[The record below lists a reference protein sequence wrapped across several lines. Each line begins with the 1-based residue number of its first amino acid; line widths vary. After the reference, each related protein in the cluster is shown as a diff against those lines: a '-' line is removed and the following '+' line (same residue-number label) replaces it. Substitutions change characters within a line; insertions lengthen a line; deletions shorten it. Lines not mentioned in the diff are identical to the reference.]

1 MADNMNDS
9 ENAECSSSED
19 ESFGQRTP
27 PLTVYLQRIL
37 DKYPDGGQIL
47 KELVQNADDAGA
59 RRVIF
64 MFDQTQYAT
73 DSLCSQELSKF
84 QGPALYAYNDGVFND
99 KDWHN
104 IQNPEQSGK
113 KNEPTKTGRFGLG
126 FNSVYHVTVSFKRNF
141 SQAFDCVSREKLMA
155 KLISVGI
162 RGKMKNILT
171 GLNKTVKACIRKG
184 NTISEFL
191 TCTTGLKQGCL
202 LSPLQFAL
210 FISELSNFLDN
221 NGAHGFQLYPDITE
235 INSLYYADDIVIMAD
250 TVGGLKK
257 HIASLQEFC
266 LNWEM
271 KVNINKTQ
279 IMIFRKGGRIRR
291 DEAWFYQNNRHDVVK
306 SYRYLGIQLSTG
318 NAWGRATRALADQAN
333 IPSILSGPQLGYLD
347 PQEKC
352 FGEGNKGKSWRLN
365 SNRLLQ
371 SPDQLKP
378 FMHHIFDIDDE
389 TMRKGHYPGT
399 IFRFPLRQEESEL
412 SKTIYTNK
420 RVEDLFASYQEDAEI
435 SLLYLKSVESVSL
448 YMKQS
453 DSEDPQLLYRVCI
466 AENDINNVREKRRMF
481 VEGCKAMTEDV
492 ETCMDFHIEKSTSFE
507 SKSSRY
513 VTLNLLKIQ
522 SVSKELQDHDLKLLP
537 WVSVTIPA
545 NDIISSTDLSAGRV
559 FCFLPLPADES
570 PGFPVHIHGY
580 FGLNDNRRG
589 IKWPDGDSAKDPQ
602 AQWNRKLIQEVFP
615 HAYGRLLLQAIAS
628 DMTPGDVYRCWPG
641 AGENRHQIWNEGVVA
656 LVIKL
661 QQERILFSEVDGGR
675 WLTPQEVLLNEEAD
689 TTLSDL
695 IQKVLLQKRQ
705 PVVKIPSNVQY
716 ALDSAAVEITTV
728 SPALV
733 RNAIR
738 DDTLNW
744 LSDEEKLMLL
754 KYIIRDEEVR
764 DICNIHLLTLRDG
777 SFRQFSKLLDDVYIP
792 SHDMP
797 SDIIPNLDHRFA
809 AETLPPS
816 LHTED
821 ALGVTQLVEFN
832 VEHVLTLL
840 KEALPRHW
848 VQTADLSV
856 QWHHIDNGHPQLQ
869 WLSNIW
875 TWLSHNHRKLPM
887 DHLKDIPL
895 LPVQSSSE
903 ETSQKLVKLQPNKII
918 FKSGHAPSDIE
929 SSSSDLNIPDCICSF
944 LENLGVI
951 VINHH
956 LPDFVTDHPETAALI
971 QPATPDGVC
980 NILMASN
987 KQLVIKATKE
997 MTKDVKDTFRIF
1009 LADLPIRCIEKHHDF
1024 LTQLPVFPDTR
1035 GSYVSV
1041 VHCKRMISE
1050 DYHGVPVTH
1059 LKDAFIC
1066 IKDESSEEF
1075 LKKLGCHK
1083 VLEEELLKSYILPHV
1098 SYPDSYYKDAEM
1110 LELMAWI
1117 LERSQYDSD
1126 IKSVRFIPTGD
1137 GSKES
1142 PYKLFDP
1149 DIDDLKRLFCQS
1161 SLFPVGDF
1169 AEGELLKQIRRVGFR
1184 DPCSITAPELLTAA
1198 SEIQRCV
1205 VTIEVLS
1212 RARILFAH
1220 INKMTHLLNDQ
1231 VRYDNITKPLA
1242 SFLQEKPWVPV
1253 MLSPSH
1259 IIEYPSSLTWFG
1271 HEPALFKP
1279 RDVAAYSTVLLQGSV
1294 VPIVDQTGLSES
1306 MASTFDWHRELDPHN
1321 FEDVRRV
1328 VQHLKNL
1335 CNSYHDDSDTAT
1347 YTKMTSTIYHFLNQ
1361 SSTDHVN
1368 SAIDTELEDVPWVWH
1383 GQGFTST
1390 DKVAFDGGS
1399 LRVKLD
1405 PYLFI
1410 LPKSAKVYDRLLSGA
1425 GVKENFPDNVLC
1437 SVLVSIQKENQDNKK
1452 SEKQIQDDLGLVC
1465 DILNCIS
1472 NSQTEGNQLTQ
1483 DILVPIRNKDTS
1495 LELVEA
1501 HNCLYVD
1508 DERLLDQYDNS
1519 ECELPVV
1526 HPKLPTETAKHLGLL
1541 RLSHY
1546 VAPTEAIDLGYDMEG
1561 PHETTVDAI
1570 RRNLDLY
1577 KEGVDIFKEL
1587 IQNAD
1592 DAGASEV
1599 KFLIDWRTNTMNKT
1613 TLLNNDMQSCHGPA
1627 LWAYNDA
1634 QFSESDV
1641 KNICNIAAATK
1652 KLELEKVGR
1661 FGIGFTSVYHLT
1673 DVPSVVSGPFIMIF
1687 DPRTTHLRERV
1698 QAAKPGIKL
1707 DLRNDRHKVTV
1718 RSFPDQFQP
1727 FQDVFGCNVLEC
1739 DNYQHTLFRL
1749 PLRGE
1754 AEATQERT
1762 TMLSDAIYQ
1771 SEEKMQS
1778 LLDGLKES
1786 TSTLLLFTQNI
1797 ERLSVHILNEGKS
1810 PNETEEV
1817 LSVYVKRKMQLDRS
1831 IGGPNTDLKTQRN
1844 LLTVAKRNI
1853 LPVDGESS
1861 PQCPQT
1867 TTKDT
1872 ESSMILEVHRK
1883 DTLARKKKPSKRKFV
1898 YCVSSCMSTE
1908 TALQKASTK
1917 EGRRFGILP
1926 CGGVATLLRTG
1937 AEGLVPK
1944 ESEGHAFSFLPLE
1957 IYTGLPVYINGTFL
1971 LQPNRRQLWS
1981 TTKASTDLSTE
1992 VFEVQWNICLMTDVI
2007 CRALFNLLN
2016 DLKTSEDIDARSFQT
2031 LWPTFDAVH
2040 SDFRPIVQGFYDRL
2054 RESSSD
2060 VIYTGRRWI
2069 SLQSVVFL
2077 DDVSDTHPVV
2087 EAVKTLI
2094 NQHCHPSKIVAFLPL
2109 VHESIKQSG
2118 VLKDFQDN
2126 IYTWARFVETI
2137 FFPVL
2142 QEGGEEDDE
2151 SDGESDNVI
2160 DADQRDMIIQHILDE
2175 RIGST
2180 KVTQFDAKL
2189 CATPCIPVT
2198 GNENPD
2204 IRQTLVKP
2212 GKLIHPDS
2220 VVGKLYHEGDMR
2232 FPSGA
2237 GYLKSDRLHSLT
2249 ELGMATDTLDWEDI
2263 CERAEVVHVEE
2274 GFAESPFQ
2282 KSVVLLEII
2291 DKKLKALHV
2300 ASSEEDNMEDMCAPT
2315 ADQISRLQQARFLPV
2330 MLKPED
2336 YPLHWFGTI
2345 RQFAPANEILE
2356 AKFINLIGT
2365 VREVLDEKQLGSD
2378 VMTERLKI
2386 FLELNDTE
2394 PSVEDVV
2401 KQLQEIIQEE
2411 CKAEIHS
2418 TVAKICGDIY
2428 EFLQKKL
2435 CILGED
2441 NQILPDEKFRAQIQE
2456 LQCANFLFT
2465 DGKFVSVI
2473 QLAFQFKDHCPP
2485 FLYSV
2490 PSTLTPYTNLLK
2502 LCGVRDKFQPDDF
2515 FGVVAK
2521 LHEINK
2527 GTPLSEDYVILAHKM
2542 IQNGIDTITETVK
2555 ETSEEREESKDE
2567 ITRSH
2572 EWLIQAVQP
2581 SSENTDSQILA
2592 VDQDGVIQKADSLT
2606 FHDMWWVEDATW
2618 NTTHP
2623 KLTLH
2628 NARVLG
2634 IQTARQRTL
2643 QDCSSSDGFEDSFGQ
2658 TESLIN
2664 RLQGILRDYHHVSDV
2679 MKELLQN
2686 ADDAQ
2691 ATELHFVYDP
2701 RTHGTK
2707 KVVDEDKWGPMQ
2719 RLPALC
2725 VYNNRP
2731 FTKED
2736 IKGIQKVG
2744 VGGKGADKSTTG
2756 RFGIGF
2762 NAVYHLTD
2770 CPTFLSDDEKL
2781 CIFDPYVRHVPGATT
2796 KHPGTMY
2803 TCGDSFKEKFPDML
2817 TGYHGDKFTLKGA
2830 TMFRFPLRSR
2840 ETVQMNTQ
2848 HSSISGE
2855 WYNDSKIMELLEK
2868 FQEIAKDS
2876 MFFLKYIE
2884 HIKVSIIENDGKLR
2898 QMYSISSKITDTDRE
2913 RRQDLSDHVNT
2924 YKDTI
2929 DQIPPM
2935 TKVYS
2940 ITIEDTENLRE
2951 TWMVAQTVGS
2961 DEPFKN
2967 QDDKQQ
2973 QGLKPQLPR
2982 GGVAALLRSNQAID
2996 DKTSRWKM
3004 KRRVYS
3010 FLPLPI
3016 ESQLPVHVNGS
3027 FALDTSRRNLAKST
3041 GFYAQG
3047 DGSETCLDHPWN
3059 RYLMEQVIATAY
3071 AHLIEE
3077 AKRILPENP
3086 SDISDKNVDEY
3097 YSVFPTGDYGDW
3109 NNLKTKTLQNI
3120 GTLEMKV
3127 LLVVCETEGEERS
3140 ILWHDPNAQSSLAF
3154 FDNLHLRDYAD
3165 TKDNKGIR
3173 SFLHSVNFKLVRA
3186 PMKLHQA
3193 FHDAGVKVECITADQ
3208 LLTHLGNNAQEIAPQ
3223 LPVCLKNSKY
3233 RTQDRFHAVT
3243 RYCLHGRKNSPDLHR
3258 VPLRLTNDNKVDYFS
3273 KQDVVYFSKFA
3284 DLLPEKAESFIHKSI
3299 VALLEGEED
3308 TQNLMNSGVVKTF
3321 SLAHL
3326 KHHLD
3331 QHFPEDWKDSPK
3343 HVQWTPGEAGQPT
3356 QNWLQRFWTFVFDC
3370 GESNPD
3376 IRWPIIP
3383 TTASTLV
3390 TPTKAKTVLSEES
3403 SQSYRIKQLLR
3414 DLLKCPMLSI
3424 SSLGQQY
3431 RSKCEYKHI
3440 SRRQNVSIPT
3450 SYGTFLNSTLASIE
3464 NRNDVLSMFDYVLEE
3479 RDLAG
3484 ILNRY
3489 DSHAL
3494 LCYFQEELHQL
3505 TWSKS
3510 TLMKLPIFRLSNGSL
3525 SSIHGFQN
3533 LHTCNTSMPMDEG
3546 VWMRHENCIFLEPDD
3561 HLKELYQLLNISPID
3576 EEDIYRRYV
3585 VPNFNMLTQNA
3596 KEKHMSHIMKCTL
3609 RAYTAKQADERNSF
3623 LRILACLQ
3631 WIPDATH
3638 GFLERPSFYYEPTI
3652 AVFQQ
3657 MVEPHQMLPNR
3668 FATWR
3673 EFLIEL
3679 GFNHVVTEDLFW
3691 SYAKEIEK
3699 HASEVTLVSE
3709 RDNLKRKA
3717 GVLLA
3722 ELQHNEALRN
3732 RAFLQRVSS
3741 INFIPPVQ
3749 IKAKL
3754 TNIFPTYKGRLDR
3767 TGQQAFTSFKEG
3779 VPYADMDL
3787 AWSVAKVL
3795 PAVAWVRSKDGKT
3808 ELGTA
3813 QSTSQTYIIQHIQ
3826 NVCFKMMKWNC
3837 CDVEDRVDAK
3847 TRGTLNSVMKVILQY
3862 LQNQHDQKTL
3872 PTTINLEGI
3881 PICLVDN
3888 NCVLVRADQIVFN
3901 MRKEDQLMLRPYL
3914 YNASEQI
3921 KNHRSF
3927 LQTIGA
3933 QTKPTFKQLVRV
3945 LASIKQECGE
3955 NEMHP
3960 NEMKTAFTAVKL
3972 LFSSSSDTF
3981 NTDEILYLPS
3991 TTGRLKQST
4000 SLCCADT
4007 SLKTNLPSPEKLGV
4021 DFVVD
4026 LKQCG
4031 IDDSRE
4037 DTRILALLPEQLR
4050 PHNLSDSMTERPCN
4064 SNRDCIAGQNCRF
4077 LQTIRRFLVAE
4088 ELQRALTRLLRHE
4101 NEGARLTRDQS
4112 DGIKRLQEVNNL
4124 TCVADLKVE
4133 LVDNNGKCLS
4143 EHPRERMVFMETFE
4157 SDEHHLCLQ
4166 HSELPVTDCLLYREL
4181 VRVILRICG
4190 LKMDSEHFSLL
4201 REVIACTELEKMNE
4215 LLTKSDIPEYED
4227 DKEIKS
4233 DPFAPGKPVP
4243 DRFVELLDVNPYN
4256 KFHKDEIVA
4265 YVLPMQ
4271 LSDMAYGYDD
4281 MDTDEIPQKQEYQFA
4296 KVIREETGS
4305 GNNTSGMK
4313 RHYIID
4319 VGHERPQK
4327 VSATSLYKF
4336 RRFKLPG
4343 DQTPYDAGNEE
4354 NDEMEAQRPPRSGLP
4369 ANSVEEAHHWI
4380 TQAVEDAF
4388 TLPDDERRAALR
4400 RFRFMWHPDRNHG
4413 QEDLAN
4419 AGFQF
4424 LQQEV
4429 ERLENPSM

>member
-9 ENAECSSSED
+9 ENAECSSED

-59 RRVIF
+59 RKVIF
-64 MFDQTQYAT
+64 MFNQTQYAT

-126 FNSVYHVTVSFKRNF
+126 FNSVYHVT
-141 SQAFDCVSREKLMA
+141 D
-155 KLISVGI
+155 
-162 RGKMKNILT
+162 
-171 GLNKTVKACIRKG
+171 
-184 NTISEFL
+184 
-191 TCTTGLKQGCL
+191 
-202 LSPLQFAL
+202 
-210 FISELSNFLDN
+210 
-221 NGAHGFQLYPDITE
+221 
-235 INSLYYADDIVIMAD
+235 
-250 TVGGLKK
+250 
-257 HIASLQEFC
+257 
-266 LNWEM
+266 
-271 KVNINKTQ
+271 
-279 IMIFRKGGRIRR
+279 
-291 DEAWFYQNNRHDVVK
+291 
-306 SYRYLGIQLSTG
+306 
-318 NAWGRATRALADQAN
+318 

-365 SNRLLQ
+365 SNRLLH
-371 SPDQLKP
+371 STDQLKP

-466 AENDINNVREKRRMF
+466 AENDINNVREKRKMF
-481 VEGCKAMTEDV
+481 VEGCKAMTGDV
-492 ETCMDFHIEKSTSFE
+492 ETYMDFHIEKSTSFE

-513 VTLNLLKIQ
+513 VTFNLLKIQ

-956 LPDFVTDHPETAALI
+956 LPDFVTDHPETATLI

-987 KQLVIKATKE
+987 RQLVLKATKE
-997 MTKDVKDTFRIF
+997 MTKEVKDTFRIF
-1009 LADLPIRCIEKHHDF
+1009 LADLPIRAIEKHHDF

-1035 GSYVSV
+1035 SSYVSV
-1041 VHCKRMISE
+1041 VHCKRMTPE

-1126 IKSVRFIPTGD
+1126 VKSVRFIPTGD

-1142 PYKLFDP
+1142 PHKLFDP
-1149 DIDDLKRLFCQS
+1149 DIADLKRLFCQS

-1169 AEGELLKQIRRVGFR
+1169 AEGELVTQIRRVGFR
-1184 DPCSITAPELLTAA
+1184 NPGSITAPELLTAA

-1212 RARILFAH
+1212 RARILFAY

-1231 VRYDNITKPLA
+1231 VHYNNITKSLA

-1279 RDVAAYSTVLLQGSV
+1279 RDVAAYSTALLQGSV

-1335 CNSYHDDSDTAT
+1335 CNSYDDDSDTAT
-1347 YTKMTSTIYHFLNQ
+1347 YAKMTSTIYHFLNQ

-1368 SAIDTELEDVPWVWH
+1368 SAIDTEIEDVPWVWH

-1399 LRVKLD
+1399 LRVNLD

-1410 LPKSAKVYDRLLSGA
+1410 LPKSVKEYDRLLSGA

-1437 SVLVSIQKENQDNKK
+1437 SVLVYIQKENQQNKK

-1526 HPKLPTETAKHLGLL
+1526 HPKLPTETAKYLGLL

-1754 AEATQERT
+1754 VEATQERT

-1844 LLTVAKRNI
+1844 LLTVAKRHI
-1853 LPVDGESS
+1853 LPVDEESS
-1861 PQCPQT
+1861 PQCSQT

-1883 DTLARKKKPSKRKFV
+1883 DTLARKKKPSKKKIV

-1908 TALQKASTK
+1908 TALQMANSK

-1937 AEGLVPK
+1937 AEGLAPK
-1944 ESEGHAFSFLPLE
+1944 KSEGHAFSFLPLE
-1957 IYTGLPVYINGTFL
+1957 IYTGLPFYINGTFL

-1981 TTKASTDLSTE
+1981 TTKASTDSTTDLSTE
-1992 VFEVQWNICLMTDVI
+1992 VFEAQWNICLMTDVI
-2007 CRALFNLLN
+2007 CRALFNLLI
-2016 DLKTSEDIDARSFQT
+2016 DLKTSEDIHVDARSFET

-2060 VIYTGRRWI
+2060 VIYTGSKWV

-2077 DDVSDTHPVV
+2077 DGVSDTHPVV
-2087 EAVKTLI
+2087 EAVKALI
-2094 NQHCHPSKIVAFLPL
+2094 NQHCYPSKIVAFQPE
-2109 VHESIKQSG
+2109 VQQSIKLSRI
-2118 VLKDFQDN
+2118 LEDFQDN
-2126 IYTWARFVETI
+2126 IYTWARFVETV
-2137 FFPVL
+2137 FFPML
-2142 QEGGEEDDE
+2142 QEEEDE
-2151 SDGESDNVI
+2151 SDGESENVI
-2160 DADQRDMIIQHILDE
+2160 EADQRDMIIQHILDE

-2180 KVTQFDAKL
+2180 KVTQFDALL
-2189 CATPCIPVT
+2189 CATLCIPVT
-2198 GNENPD
+2198 GNENAD
-2204 IRQTLVKP
+2204 IRQALVKP
-2212 GKLIHPDS
+2212 AKLIHPYS
-2220 VVGKLYHEGDMR
+2220 LIGKLYHEGDMR

-2263 CERAEVVHVEE
+2263 CERAEVVDIEE

-2282 KSVVLLEII
+2282 RSVVLLEII

-2315 ADQISRLQQARFLPV
+2315 AEQISRLQQARFLPV

-2345 RQFAPANEILE
+2345 RQFAPAKEILA

-2365 VREVLDEKQLGSD
+2365 VRELLDEKQLGSD

-2386 FLELNDTE
+2386 FLELNDKE

-2401 KQLQEIIQEE
+2401 KQLQEIIREN

-2418 TVAKICGDIY
+2418 AVAKICGDIY
-2428 EFLQKKL
+2428 EFLQKKI
-2435 CILGED
+2435 CILAED
-2441 NQILPDEKFRAQIQE
+2441 NQILPDEKFHAEIQE

-2465 DGKFVSVI
+2465 DGKFVSVS

-2521 LHEINK
+2521 LDETHK
-2527 GTPLSEDYVILAHKM
+2527 GTPQSEDYVILAHKM

-2555 ETSEEREESKDE
+2555 ETSEESEERKDE
-2567 ITRSH
+2567 IQMSR

-2592 VDQDGVIQKADSLT
+2592 VDQDSIIQKADSLT
-2606 FHDMWWVEDATW
+2606 FNDMWWVEDATW

-2701 RTHGTK
+2701 LTHGTN

-2796 KHPGTMY
+2796 KHPGKMY
-2803 TCGDSFKEKFPDML
+2803 TCGDSFKNKFPDML

-2848 HSSISGE
+2848 HSSISDE
-2855 WYNDSKIMELLEK
+2855 WYDDFKIKILLEQFK
-2868 FQEIAKDS
+2868 KIAKDS

-2884 HIKVSIIENDGKLR
+2884 NIKVSVIEDDGELR
-2898 QMYSISSKITDTDRE
+2898 QMYSISSNITDTDRE
-2913 RRQDLSDHVNT
+2913 RRQELSDHVNT

-2929 DQIPPM
+2929 DQMPPM

-2940 ITIEDTENLRE
+2940 ITIEDTENLLE
-2951 TWMVAQTVGS
+2951 TWMVAQSVGS
-2961 DEPFKN
+2961 DEPFKKE
-2967 QDDKQQ
+2967 DDRQQ

-2982 GGVAALLRSNQAID
+2982 GGVAALLRSNQAIE

-3059 RYLMEQVIATAY
+3059 KYLTEQVIATAY
-3071 AHLIEE
+3071 AHLVEE
-3077 AKRILPENP
+3077 AKQILPEKP
-3086 SDISDKNVDEY
+3086 SDISDNNVNEY
-3097 YSVFPTGDYGDW
+3097 YSVFPTGDYGNW
-3109 NNLKTKTLQNI
+3109 NILKKKTLQHI
-3120 GTLEMKV
+3120 GTLNMKV
-3127 LLVVCETEGEERS
+3127 LLVVCDVEGKERS
-3140 ILWHDPNAQSSLAF
+3140 ISWNHPNAQSSLAF
-3154 FDNLHLRDYAD
+3154 FDDMSTSEYSTENEE
-3165 TKDNKGIR
+3165 IR
-3173 SFLHSVNFKLVRA
+3173 YFLHSVKFKLIKA
-3186 PMKLHQA
+3186 PLELYNA
-3193 FHDAGVKVECITADQ
+3193 FIDAGVQVECITADQ
-3208 LLTHLGNNAQEIAPQ
+3208 VLKHLGNSVQEIAPR
-3223 LPVCLKNSKY
+3223 LPVCLEKTKY
-3233 RTQDRFHAVT
+3233 ITRDRFRAVT
-3243 RYCLHGRKNSPDLHR
+3243 RYCLCGRKDSPDLHR
-3258 VPLRLTNDNKVDYFS
+3258 VPLRLTNDNIVGLFT
-3273 KQDVVYFSKFA
+3273 KQDTVYFTEFA
-3284 DLLPEKAESFIHKSI
+3284 DLLPEIGDSFIHESVVKI
-3299 VALLEGEED
+3299 FDEKDAK
-3308 TQNLMNSGVVKTF
+3308 NLMNSGVVQTF
-3321 SLAHL
+3321 GLWHL
-3326 KHHLD
+3326 KQHLD
-3331 QHFPEDWKDSPK
+3331 QHFPGDWKDSFK
-3343 HVQWTPGEAGQPT
+3343 HVKWSPGEDGQPT
-3356 QNWLQRFWTFVFDC
+3356 EKWLQRFWTFIFDS
-3370 GESNPD
+3370 GETNPD

-3390 TPTKAKTVLSEES
+3390 TPAKAKTVLSPYS
-3403 SQSYRIKQLLR
+3403 SQSYRIEQLLEN
-3414 DLLKCPMLSI
+3414 LLRCPKLSI
-3424 SSLGQQY
+3424 PLLGQHNRDKLQHK
-3431 RSKCEYKHI
+3431 RISWREY
-3440 SRRQNVSIPT
+3440 VSIPT
-3450 SYGTFLNSTLASIE
+3450 NYGNFLNSTLASID
-3464 NRNDVLSMFDYVLEE
+3464 NLNDVLEMLDYVLGE
-3479 RDLAG
+3479 RNLAG
-3484 ILNRY
+3484 ILGTKESRE
-3489 DSHAL
+3489 L
-3494 LCYFQEELHQL
+3494 LCYFQKGYTGEDSQSLVF
-3505 TWSKS
+3505 KNRS
-3510 TLMKLPIFRLSNGSL
+3510 TLMKLPIFRLSDGTL
-3525 SSIHGFQN
+3525 SSIHEYRN
-3533 LHTCNTSMPMDEG
+3533 LHTCHTSMPMDESA
-3546 VWMRHENCIFLEPDD
+3546 WMRHCSCIFLEPDTK
-3561 HLKELYQLLNISPID
+3561 LKDLYQLLNITSID
-3576 EEDIYRRYV
+3576 EVDIYSRYI
-3585 VPNFNMLTQNA
+3585 VPNFNILKQSA
-3596 KEKHMSHIMKCTL
+3596 KEIHMCHIMNDTLKTCTSDQ
-3609 RAYTAKQADERNSF
+3609 RISF
-3623 LRILACLQ
+3623 LKILASLE
-3631 WIPDATH
+3631 WIPDDTN
-3638 GFLERPSFYYEPTI
+3638 GFLQKPSFYYEPAV
-3652 AVFQQ
+3652 AVFKE
-3657 MVEPHQMLPNR
+3657 MVDPGQLLPNR
-3668 FATWR
+3668 FVLSATWCD
-3673 EFLIEL
+3673 FLEEL
-3679 GFNHVVTEDLFW
+3679 GFHCDVTQDLFL

-3699 HASEVTLVSE
+3699 QASDVTLESE

-3722 ELQHNEALRN
+3722 ELQRNDALRN
-3732 RAFLQRVSS
+3732 SAFLQRISS
-3741 INFIPPVQ
+3741 INFIPPVK
-3749 IKAKL
+3749 IKVNL
-3754 TNIFPTYKGRLDR
+3754 TNIFPAYKGQLDR

-3779 VPYADMDL
+3779 VPHADMEL
-3787 AWSVAKVL
+3787 AWSVANVL
-3795 PAVAWVRSKDGKT
+3795 PAVAWVKSEDGKT
-3808 ELGTA
+3808 ELGSER
-3813 QSTSQTYIIQHIQ
+3813 STPQTYIIQHIQ

-3837 CDVEDRVDAK
+3837 CDVEDRVDTI
-3847 TRGTLNSVMKVILQY
+3847 TRGTLNSVMKLILQY

-3872 PTTINLEGI
+3872 PTTSNLEGT

-3901 MRKEDQLMLRPYL
+3901 MRKEDQLVLRPYL

-3921 KNHRSF
+3921 KNHQSF
-3927 LQTIGA
+3927 LQTFGA

-3945 LASIKQECGE
+3945 LASIREECGE
-3955 NEMHP
+3955 REMHP
-3960 NEMKTAFTAVKL
+3960 NQMKTAFTAVKL
-3972 LFSSSSDTF
+3972 IFSDLIKSGLTSSSDTC
-3981 NTDEILYLPS
+3981 NTKDVLYLPS
-3991 TTGRLKQST
+3991 TNGRLKPST

-4021 DFVVD
+4021 DFIVE
-4026 LKQCG
+4026 LKECG

-4037 DTRILALLPEQLR
+4037 DTSILALLPKELR
-4050 PHNLSDSMTERPCN
+4050 PHNLGDSMTERPCN
-4064 SNRDCIAGQNCRF
+4064 SNRPCIAGQNCCF
-4077 LQTIRRFLVAE
+4077 LQTIRRCLVAE
-4088 ELQRALTRLLRHE
+4088 ELQRALMRLLRHE
-4101 NEGARLTRDQS
+4101 NEGARLTQDQS
-4112 DGIKRLQEVNNL
+4112 DGINRLKEVGNL
-4124 TCVADLKVE
+4124 TCVEDLQVE

-4143 EHPRERMVFMETFE
+4143 EHPRERTVFISTFE
-4157 SDEHHLCLQ
+4157 SDDEHHLCLQ

-4190 LKMDSEHFSLL
+4190 LKMDAEHFSLL
-4201 REVIACTELEKMNE
+4201 REVIACAELEKMNE

-4227 DKEIKS
+4227 DKEIKC

-4256 KFHKDEIVA
+4256 KFHKDEIVG

-4271 LSDMAYGYDD
+4271 LSDMAYEFDD
-4281 MDTDEIPQKQEYQFA
+4281 MDPDEFPQKQEYQLA
-4296 KVIREETGS
+4296 KVIREEKGS
-4305 GNNTSGMK
+4305 TNNPSGMK
-4313 RHYIID
+4313 RHYILD

-4327 VSATSLYKF
+4327 VSTTSLYKF
-4336 RRFKLPG
+4336 RQFKLSS
-4343 DQTPYDAGNEE
+4343 DQSPYDAADDQ
-4354 NDEMEAQRPPRSGLP
+4354 NDEKETQRPPTGGLP
-4369 ANSVEEAHHWI
+4369 ASSVEEAHHWI

-4388 TLPDDERRAALR
+4388 TLPDDEREAAIR
-4400 RFRFMWHPDRNHG
+4400 RLKFMWHPDKNCG

-4424 LQQEV
+4424 LQQEI

>member
-1 MADNMNDS
+1 MRVWEPGNPGERMNVS
-9 ENAECSSSED
+9 IETIRL

-59 RRVIF
+59 RKVIF

-126 FNSVYHVTVSFKRNF
+126 FNSVYHVT
-141 SQAFDCVSREKLMA
+141 D
-155 KLISVGI
+155 
-162 RGKMKNILT
+162 
-171 GLNKTVKACIRKG
+171 
-184 NTISEFL
+184 
-191 TCTTGLKQGCL
+191 
-202 LSPLQFAL
+202 
-210 FISELSNFLDN
+210 
-221 NGAHGFQLYPDITE
+221 
-235 INSLYYADDIVIMAD
+235 
-250 TVGGLKK
+250 
-257 HIASLQEFC
+257 
-266 LNWEM
+266 
-271 KVNINKTQ
+271 
-279 IMIFRKGGRIRR
+279 
-291 DEAWFYQNNRHDVVK
+291 
-306 SYRYLGIQLSTG
+306 
-318 NAWGRATRALADQAN
+318 

-389 TMRKGHYPGT
+389 TMKKGHYSGT

-545 NDIISSTDLSAGRV
+545 NDIIGSTALAAGRV

-570 PGFPVHIHGY
+570 SGFPVHIHGY

-615 HAYGRLLLQAIAS
+615 DAYGRLLLQAIAS

-656 LVIKL
+656 LVRKL
-661 QQERILFSEVDGGR
+661 QQERILFSKVDGGR
-675 WLTPQEVLLNEEAD
+675 WLTPQEVLLNEEAH

-716 ALDSAAVEITTV
+716 ALNTMNTAAVEITKV

-744 LSDEEKLMLL
+744 ISDEEKLMLL

-764 DICNIHLLTLRDG
+764 DISNIHLLPLRDG
-777 SFRQFSKLLDDVYIP
+777 SFRQLCKSLDDVYIP
-792 SHDMP
+792 SDDMP

-821 ALGVTQLVEFN
+821 ALDVTQLVQFN
-832 VEHVLTLL
+832 VEHVLALL

-856 QWHHIDNGHPQLQ
+856 QWHHIDNGHPQVQ

-887 DHLKDIPL
+887 DNLKDIPL
-895 LPVQSSSE
+895 LPVQPSSE

-918 FKSGHAPSDIE
+918 FKDGHAPSDIE

-956 LPDFVTDHPETAALI
+956 LPDFVTDHPETATLI

-987 KQLVIKATKE
+987 RQLVIKATKE
-997 MTKDVKDTFRIF
+997 MTKEVKDTFRIF
-1009 LADLPIRCIEKHHDF
+1009 LADLPIRAIEKHHDF

-1035 GSYVSV
+1035 GSYVSFV
-1041 VHCKRMISE
+1041 RCKRMIPE
-1050 DYHGVPVTH
+1050 DYHGIPITH

-1098 SYPDSYYKDAEM
+1098 SYPDSYYKDAEI
-1110 LELMAWI
+1110 LELMEWI

-1126 IKSVRFIPTGD
+1126 VKSVRFIPTGD

-1142 PYKLFDP
+1142 PHKLFDP

-1161 SLFPVGDF
+1161 SLFPVGAF

-1184 DPCSITAPELLTAA
+1184 NPGSITAPELLTAA
-1198 SEIQRCV
+1198 SEIQSCV
-1205 VTIEVLS
+1205 VTIEVLL
-1212 RARILFAH
+1212 RARILFAY
-1220 INKMTHLLNDQ
+1220 INKMNHLLNDQ
-1231 VRYDNITKPLA
+1231 VHYNNITKSLA

-1253 MLSPSH
+1253 MPSPSN
-1259 IIEYPSSLTWFG
+1259 IVEYPSSLIWFG
-1271 HEPALFKP
+1271 HEAALFKP
-1279 RDVAAYSTVLLQGSV
+1279 RDVAAYSTALLQGSV

-1328 VQHLKNL
+1328 VLHLKNL
-1335 CNSYHDDSDTAT
+1335 CNSYDDDSDTAT

-1410 LPKSAKVYDRLLSGA
+1410 LPKSVKVYDRLLSGA
-1425 GVKENFPDNVLC
+1425 GVKDNFPDNVLC

-1495 LELVEA
+1495 LKLVEA

-1541 RLSHY
+1541 RLSHN

-1754 AEATQERT
+1754 VEATQERT

-1853 LPVDGESS
+1853 LPVDEVSS

-1867 TTKDT
+1867 TTNDT

-1957 IYTGLPVYINGTFL
+1957 IYTGLPFYINGTFL

-2054 RESSSD
+2054 CESSTD
-2060 VIYTGRRWI
+2060 VIYTGSRWI
-2069 SLQSVVFL
+2069 ALQSVVFL

-2087 EAVKTLI
+2087 VAVKALI
-2094 NQHCHPSKIVAFLPL
+2094 NQHRHPSKIVAFLPL
-2109 VHESIKQSG
+2109 VRESIKQSG
-2118 VLKDFQDN
+2118 VLEDFQDN
-2126 IYTWARFVETI
+2126 IYTWARFVETV

-2142 QEGGEEDDE
+2142 QEGEEDDE

-2263 CERAEVVHVEE
+2263 CERAEVVDVEE
-2274 GFAESPFQ
+2274 GFAESPFHR
-2282 KSVVLLEII
+2282 SVVLLEII

-2336 YPLHWFGTI
+2336 YPLNWFGTI
-2345 RQFAPANEILE
+2345 RQFAPAKEILE

-2386 FLELNDTE
+2386 FLELNDKE

-2435 CILGED
+2435 CILAED
-2441 NQILPDEKFRAQIQE
+2441 NQILPDEKFQAEIQE
-2456 LQCANFLFT
+2456 LECANFLFT
-2465 DGKFVSVI
+2465 DGKFVSVT

-2502 LCGVRDKFQPDDF
+2502 LCSVRDKFQPDDF

-2521 LHEINK
+2521 LDETHK

-2555 ETSEEREESKDE
+2555 ETSEEGEESKDE
-2567 ITRSH
+2567 ITRSR

-2581 SSENTDSQILA
+2581 SSEKTDGQILA

-2606 FHDMWWVEDATW
+2606 FNDMWWVEDATW
-2618 NTTHP
+2618 NTAHP
-2623 KLTLH
+2623 KLALH

-2701 RTHGTK
+2701 LTHGTN

-2719 RLPALC
+2719 SLPALC

-2796 KHPGTMY
+2796 KHPGKMY
-2803 TCGDSFKEKFPDML
+2803 TCGDSFKNKFPDML

-2848 HSSISGE
+2848 HSSISDE
-2855 WYNDSKIMELLEK
+2855 WYDDFKIKTLLEQFK
-2868 FQEIAKDS
+2868 KIAKDS

-2884 HIKVSIIENDGKLR
+2884 NIKVSVIEDDGELR
-2898 QMYSISSKITDTDRE
+2898 QMYSISSNITDTDRE

-2940 ITIEDTENLRE
+2940 ITIEDTENLLE

-2961 DEPFKN
+2961 DEPYEK
-2967 QDDKQQ
+2967 QDDRQQ

-2982 GGVAALLRSNQAID
+2982 GGVAALLQSKQAIGD
-2996 DKTSRWKM
+2996 NTSRWNM

-3027 FALDTSRRNLAKST
+3027 FALDSSRRHLAKSA
-3041 GFYAQG
+3041 GFFAQG

-3059 RYLMEQVIATAY
+3059 RYLTEQVIATAY

-3086 SDISDKNVDEY
+3086 GDISDKNVGEY

-3109 NNLKTKTLQNI
+3109 NNLKKKTLQNI
-3120 GTLEMKV
+3120 GTLNMKV
-3127 LLVVCETEGEERS
+3127 LLVVCDAEGEEIS
-3140 ILWHDPNAQSSLAF
+3140 ISWHHPNAQSSLAF
-3154 FDNLHLRDYAD
+3154 FDNMD
-3165 TKDNKGIR
+3165 TYRVR
-3173 SFLHSVNFKLVRA
+3173 SFLHSVKFKLVRA
-3186 PMKLHQA
+3186 PLKLYQA

-3208 LLTHLGNNAQEIAPQ
+3208 LLKHLGNNAQEIAPQ

-3233 RTQDRFHAVT
+3233 RTQDRLHSVT
-3243 RYCLHGRKNSPDLHR
+3243 RYCLCGRKTSPDLHR
-3258 VPLRLTNDNKVDYFS
+3258 VPLRLTNDNKIDLFT
-3273 KQDVVYFSKFA
+3273 KQDAVYFTKFA
-3284 DLLPEKAESFIHKSI
+3284 DLLPERAESFIHKSV
-3299 VALLEGEED
+3299 VAILEGEDD
-3308 TQNLMNSGVVKTF
+3308 TKNLMNSGVVKAF
-3321 SLAHL
+3321 SLVHL

-3331 QHFPEDWKDSPK
+3331 QHFPEDWKESSK
-3343 HVQWTPGEAGQPT
+3343 HVKWTPGEDGQPT

-3390 TPTKAKTVLSEES
+3390 TLAKAKTVLSTDN
-3403 SQSYRIKQLLR
+3403 SQSYTIRKLLGDLLR
-3414 DLLKCPMLSI
+3414 CPTLSLPL
-3424 SSLGQQY
+3424 LGQQS
-3431 RSKCEYKHI
+3431 RSLVVYD
-3440 SRRQNVSIPT
+3440 RFWRQQGESN
-3450 SYGTFLNSTLASIE
+3450 YGTFLKSTLASID
-3464 NRNDVLSMFDYVLEE
+3464 NRNDVLKMFEYVLEE
-3479 RDLAG
+3479 QTLEG
-3484 ILNRY
+3484 ILNV
-3489 DSHAL
+3489 DASHEL
-3494 LCYFQEELHQL
+3494 LCYFQDAYTGEKRRQVI
-3505 TWSKS
+3505 WSKR

-3525 SSIHGFQN
+3525 SSIHEYRN
-3533 LHTCNTSMPMDEG
+3533 LHTCNTYMPMDDG
-3546 VWMRHENCIFLEPDD
+3546 VWMRQCSCMFLKPDAK
-3561 HLKELYQLLNISPID
+3561 LKELYQLLDITPID

-3585 VPNFNMLTQNA
+3585 VPNFNMLPQNA
-3596 KEKHMSHIMKCTL
+3596 KENHMSHIMNYTL
-3609 RAYTAKQADERNSF
+3609 RTYTAKQTNQRSSF

-3638 GFLERPSFYYEPTI
+3638 GFLERPSFYYEPAI
-3652 AVFQQ
+3652 AVFQE
-3657 MVEPHQMLPNR
+3657 MVEPHKMLPTR

-3673 EFLIEL
+3673 DFLEEL
-3679 GFNHVVTEDLFW
+3679 GFNRVVTEDLFW

-3699 HASEVTLVSE
+3699 EASVVTLVSE
-3709 RDNLKRKA
+3709 RDSLKRKA
-3717 GVLLA
+3717 RVLLA

-3749 IKAKL
+3749 IRANL
-3754 TNIFPTYKGRLDR
+3754 TNIFPAYKGRLDR
-3767 TGQQAFTSFKEG
+3767 TGEQAFTSFNEG
-3779 VPYADMDL
+3779 IPHADMEL

-3795 PAVAWVRSKDGKT
+3795 PAGVWVRSKDGKT
-3808 ELGTA
+3808 ELGTERSTP
-3813 QSTSQTYIIQHIQ
+3813 QSFIIQHIQ

-3847 TRGTLNSVMKVILQY
+3847 TRGTLNNVMKVILQY
-3862 LQNQHDQKTL
+3862 LQNQYDQKTL

-3914 YNASEQI
+3914 YNASDQI

-3945 LASIKQECGE
+3945 LASIKDECGE
-3955 NEMHP
+3955 HEMHP

-3972 LFSSSSDTF
+3972 IFSSSSDTF
-3981 NTDEILYLPS
+3981 NTEEILYLPS
-3991 TTGRLKQST
+3991 TTGRLKKST

-4050 PHNLSDSMTERPCN
+4050 PHNLGDSMTERPCR
-4064 SNRDCIAGQNCRF
+4064 SNRDCIAGHNCRF

-4101 NEGARLTRDQS
+4101 NEGARLTQDQS
-4112 DGIKRLQEVNNL
+4112 GGIKRLKEVNKF
-4124 TCVADLKVE
+4124 TCVEDLKVE

-4143 EHPRERMVFMETFE
+4143 EHPRERMVFMQTLE
-4157 SDEHHLCLQ
+4157 SDQHHLCLQ

-4181 VRVILRICG
+4181 ARVILRICG

-4271 LSDMAYGYDD
+4271 LSDMAYEFDD

-4305 GNNTSGMK
+4305 ANNTSGMK

-4336 RRFKLPG
+4336 RRFKLPS
-4343 DQTPYDAGNEE
+4343 DQTPYDAGDEE
-4354 NDEMEAQRPPRSGLP
+4354 NDEMEAQRPPTGGLP
-4369 ANSVEEAHHWI
+4369 ASSVEEAQHWI

-4413 QEDLAN
+4413 QENLAN